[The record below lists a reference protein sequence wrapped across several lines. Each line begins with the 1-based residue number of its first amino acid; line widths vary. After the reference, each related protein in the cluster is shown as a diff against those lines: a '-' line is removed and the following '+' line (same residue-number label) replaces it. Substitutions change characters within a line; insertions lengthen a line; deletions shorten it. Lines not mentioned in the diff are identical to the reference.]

1 MSYYWFHRHEIMQKA
16 KERHSKEK
24 AAEHYLKNKE
34 PIKKKSREFYKKLSQ
49 EDEDKIKEYQ
59 RKSIKNWFS
68 IKKRR

>member
-34 PIKKKSREFYKKLSQ
+34 PIKKSQGSFTKNCHKKMKTRLKST
-49 EDEDKIKEYQ
+49 KEKVS
-59 RKSIKNWFS
+59 RIGSV
-68 IKKRR
+68 